1 MLLVVLVRV
10 LVVVGTPP
18 PGSLMMMRMLRMM
31 LRMMLV
37 TGAHPGRCVH
47 GYVNPVVVM
56 RDPGEYSWQSH
67 PAARRTVRHQP
78 YQLRARPPVVFHQR
92 RPGVPGTGTS
102 CVLPYDAHLARSLL
116 LRALP
121 EVVLLDRHGRQVQLR
136 CGIFPVQP
144 PAAHPGRCARGVGAA
159 GESDGP
165 DVGVGGRG
173 VLQLHHGYVVG
184 QGRVR
189 PERPART
196 EVNTAAMR
204 K

>member
-1 MLLVVLVRV
+1 MLVRVLVRV

-18 PGSLMMMRMLRMM
+18 PGSLMMMMM

-47 GYVNPVVVM
+47 GDVNPVVVM

-67 PAARRTVRHQP
+67 PAARRTVRHQS
-78 YQLRARPPVVFHQR
+78 YQLRARPPGVFHQR

-121 EVVLLDRHGRQVQLR
+121 EVVLLDRHGRQVELR

-144 PAAHPGRCARGVGAA
+144 PAAHPGRGARGGGGAA
-159 GESDGP
+159 QPDGA
-165 DVGVGGRG
+165 DVGEGGRP
-173 VLQLHHGYVVG
+173 
-184 QGRVR
+184 R
-189 PERPART
+189 RT
-196 EVNTAAMR
+196 CFASC
-204 K
+204 

>member
-1 MLLVVLVRV
+1 MVVVV
-10 LVVVGTPP
+10 VVVGVLIVVVTPP
-18 PGSLMMMRMLRMM
+18 PGSVVMKRRRRRM
-31 LRMMLV
+31 

-67 PAARRTVRHQP
+67 HAARRTIRHQP

-102 CVLPYDAHLARSLL
+102 CVLSYDAHLPGSLL

-121 EVVLLDRHGRQVQLR
+121 EVVLLYRHGRQVQLLG
-136 CGIFPVQP
+136 GIFPVQS
-144 PAAHPGRCARGVGAA
+144 PAANPGRGARGVRSPGQ
-159 GESDGP
+159 SDGP

-173 VLQLHHGYVVG
+173 VLELHHGYVVG
-184 QGRVR
+184 QGRVG

-196 EVNTAAMR
+196 EVDTAAMG